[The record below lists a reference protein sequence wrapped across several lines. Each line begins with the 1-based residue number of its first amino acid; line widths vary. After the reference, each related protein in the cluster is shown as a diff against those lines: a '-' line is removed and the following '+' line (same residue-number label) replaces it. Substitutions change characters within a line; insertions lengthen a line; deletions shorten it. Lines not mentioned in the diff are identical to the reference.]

1 MNWWRRWHERRAWL
15 RVPTKLALLAGV
27 VALTLYPRLDYL
39 PVWIGR
45 LRNMASVLDPKHPGL
60 AVFEADARARLTS
73 EMGASDALGVVERV
87 VYERVPYAWDWDT
100 WGVVDYLPT
109 VDEVLKLG
117 REDCDGRA
125 VVAASLLRRMGYQA
139 DLVSDVLHVWVDTP
153 AGAAM
158 NPTSA
163 ERTFVSTPTGTE
175 LNITPGVLRNLGRGM
190 TYGVG
195 AFPFGRE
202 IIIVAALA
210 LLTMQPRSSVWRRIS
225 GCLMLWIALTTLRGA
240 GIRAAM
246 NADTANLAQA
256 WAGWAVALAG
266 WLTLAIK
273 AGAGRPD
280 SGEVRPG

>member
-1 MNWWRRWHERRAWL
+1 MRWWRRWHERRAWL
-15 RVPTKLALLAGV
+15 RGPTKLLVLLLV
-27 VALTLYPRLDYL
+27 VAVTLYPRLDYL
-39 PVWIGR
+39 PAWVGR
-45 LRNMASVLDPKHPGL
+45 LRDLGSVLDPSHPGL
-60 AVFEADARARLTS
+60 APFEDDVRARLK
-73 EMGASDALGVVERV
+73 SDSPPREALGVVEKV

-109 VDEVLKLG
+109 VDEALRIG

-153 AGAAM
+153 SGPAM

-163 ERTFVSTPTGTE
+163 EKTIVSTPTGTKVS
-175 LNITPGVLRNLGRGM
+175 ITPGVVRNLGRGM

-195 AFPFGRE
+195 AFPMERE
-202 IIIVAALA
+202 IIIVVALA
-210 LLTMQPRSSVWRRIS
+210 LLTMHPRSSVWRRIA

-240 GIRAAM
+240 GIEAAM
-246 NADTANLAQA
+246 KGSAAQVA
-256 WAGWAVALAG
+256 QSWAGWAVALIG

-273 AGAGRPD
+273 AGGGRPH
-280 SGEVRPG
+280 SAVAHPE

>member
-15 RVPTKLALLAGV
+15 RWPTKLALLTV
-27 VALTLYPRLDYL
+27 VVGLTLYPRLDYL

-45 LRNMASVLDPKHPGL
+45 MRNMASVLDPGHPGL
-60 AVFEADARARLTS
+60 AAFEADARARMTP
-73 EMGASDALGVVERV
+73 EMGAKDALGVVERV

-109 VDEVLKLG
+109 VDEVLRMG

-125 VVAASLLRRMGYQA
+125 VMAASLLRRMGYQA

-158 NPTSA
+158 NPTSS

-175 LNITPGVLRNLGRGM
+175 INITPGVLRNLGRGM
-190 TYGVG
+190 TYGMG

-202 IIIVAALA
+202 FIIAAALA
-210 LLTMQPRSSVWRRIS
+210 LLTMQPRSSVWRRIA
-225 GCLMLWIALTTLRGA
+225 GCLMLWIALTTLHTA
-240 GIRAAM
+240 GIAAAM
-246 NADTANLAQA
+246 KSDAADLTQA
-256 WAGWAVALAG
+256 WAGWAIALVG
-266 WLTLAIK
+266 WLTLAIR
-273 AGAGRPD
+273 AGAVQPG
-280 SGEVRPG
+280 SAEVRPG